1 MKIVSNSTP
10 LIGLAS
16 IGRFELLHDFFGEIV
31 IAEAVYNET
40 VTQGREKGGAK
51 KEVASAKWVH
61 VRKVKDRLAV
71 EIMLEEMDLGESE
84 TIILARE
91 ISAELVLMDERK
103 GRRMLERLEIP
114 KVGTILNWRNFASTA
129 SASINRLWMK
139 C

>member
-114 KVGTILNWRNFASTA
+114 KVGTNLNWRNFASTA